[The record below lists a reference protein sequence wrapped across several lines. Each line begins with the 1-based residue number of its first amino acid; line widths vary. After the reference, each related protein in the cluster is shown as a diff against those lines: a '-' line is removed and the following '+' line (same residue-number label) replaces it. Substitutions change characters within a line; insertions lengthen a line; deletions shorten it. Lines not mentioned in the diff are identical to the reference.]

1 MFNEFKNLRKTIASD
16 LVRLIPVGGGIFQ
29 RIFLSPTFKFIFL
42 FRVCTWLSTKRG
54 LWRLLYYPL
63 LLYYRHLSAVYGIDL
78 RIGTSV
84 GQGLCFAHVGTI
96 VIHPQV
102 KIGNN
107 CLIFQGCTIGA
118 ILRPE
123 KVELPVIGNNVTIFA
138 GAKVIGDVHIG
149 NNAVIAANAVV
160 TKDVLDGEVVGGIPA
175 KVLSKRGKEYAELY
189 ARCM

>member
-1 MFNEFKNLRKTIASD
+1 M
-16 LVRLIPVGGGIFQ
+16 
-29 RIFLSPTFKFIFL
+29 
-42 FRVCTWLSTKRG
+42 
-54 LWRLLYYPL
+54 
-63 LLYYRHLSAVYGIDL
+63 
-78 RIGTSV
+78 
-84 GQGLCFAHVGTI
+84 
-96 VIHPQV
+96 IHPQV

-123 KVELPVIGNNVTIFA
+123 NIELPVIGNNVTIFA

-175 KVLSKRGKEYAELY
+175 KLLSKRGKEYAELY